1 MRIEP
6 ECIGCLLNQI
16 LSAFKTLK
24 PNVDKELVIK
34 TQQQLMQHMLEIDLN
49 EYTAPLIGKYLYNL
63 VGNALGMEDPYKDL
77 KRKYNNLALKYY
89 EEVKHIIANS
99 SDPLFEAIGASAL
112 GNTVDFASQHKI
124 ELIKDLRAFTPDNF
138 KINDYKSFKHDLEKT
153 EKLVIIGDNTGEIV
167 LDKVLIETIRKLY
180 PNKEIEYAVRSTST
194 INDATLQDAKYIG
207 LTDIVKVIESS
218 PAPGIDFSNIS
229 NELETYLNKNQSLVL
244 SKGQGNFETLHSVQL
259 GNKKIYYLLKAKCNL
274 MERIFNVDLG
284 SLIFKKKT
292 DGP

>member
-24 PNVDKELVIK
+24 PNVDKELILK
-34 TQQQLMQHMLEIDLN
+34 TQKQLMEYMLEIDLN
-49 EYTAPLIGKYLYNL
+49 EFTAPLIGKYLYNL
-63 VGNALGMEDPYKDL
+63 VGKALEKEDPYRNL

-89 EEVKHIIANS
+89 DEVKEIVANS
-99 SDPLFEAIGASAL
+99 NDPLFEAIGASAL

-124 ELIKDLRAFTPDNF
+124 ELIKDLRGFTPDNF
-138 KINDYKSFKHDLEKT
+138 KINDYKSFKHDLEQT

-167 LDKVLIETIRKLY
+167 FDKVLIETIKKSY
-180 PNKEIEYAVRSTST
+180 PNKEIVYAVRSTPI
-194 INDATLQDAKYIG
+194 INDATFQDAKYIG

-229 NELETYLNKNQSLVL
+229 KELEIYLNKNKCLVL
-244 SKGQGNFETLHSVQL
+244 SKGQGNFETLHSVRL
-259 GNKKIYYLLKAKCNL
+259 RNKRIYYLLKAKCNL
-274 MERIFNVDLG
+274 MERIFNVKLG

-292 DGP
+292 NGF